1 MPYYEVNLMEQ
12 ILFVNACVR
21 PQSRTLKLARFLL
34 SRLPGQMTEVDL
46 NTAPVPFLDREGL
59 SQRDALLAAKDFSAP
74 MLRHGVQFSN
84 ADTVVIAAP
93 YWDLMFPALLKAY
106 LEAVTVS
113 GLTFHYTEDGRP
125 ATLCRARR
133 LIYVTTAGGPIGSLD
148 FGFQYVSALARGFF
162 EIPEVHCVKA
172 EGLDIV
178 GADVEA
184 ILRRAEQEIAQK
196 FH

>member
-1 MPYYEVNLMEQ
+1 MDR

-34 SRLPGQMTEVDL
+34 SRLPGQVTEVDL
-46 NTAPVPFLDREGL
+46 NITPVPPLDREGL
-59 SQRDALLAAKDFSAP
+59 NRRDALLAAQDFSAP
-74 MLRHGVQFSN
+74 MLRHGVQFSD

-106 LEAVTVS
+106 LESVTVS
-113 GLTFHYTEDGRP
+113 GLTFRYTEDGRP

-133 LIYVTTAGGPIGSLD
+133 LIYVTTAGGPIGSFD

-162 EIPEVHCVKA
+162 EIPEIHCIKA

-178 GADVEA
+178 GADAEG
-184 ILRRAEQEIAQK
+184 ILRRAEQEIAEK